1 LLQGTKPRFARSFS
15 RTAQAEKGTAAMFGL
30 LELMTKRVNDQIAEY
45 AAVQSE
51 IARRLW
57 GNWLD
62 PFHACQPVK
71 VRADRHERND
81 TSS

>member
-1 LLQGTKPRFARSFS
+1 
-15 RTAQAEKGTAAMFGL
+15 MFGL
-30 LELMTKRVNDQIAEY
+30 LELFTKRLNDQIVEY
-45 AAVQSE
+45 AAVQSD

-71 VRADRHERND
+71 IRADRNKRPEIDPR
-81 TSS
+81 TGRRRRF

>member
-1 LLQGTKPRFARSFS
+1 
-15 RTAQAEKGTAAMFGL
+15 MFGL
-30 LELMTKRVNDQIAEY
+30 LELMTKRVNDQITEY

-71 VRADRHERND
+71 VRADRRSRSETANHGPTHRR
-81 TSS
+81 